1 MRWPA
6 RLACHVGD
14 GDGGGYGQ
22 LLAVPSRDVVLC
34 LPLWRGGAVT
44 LRRRVGWRVA
54 EWLRAL
60 AWRVELASA
69 RPVRDLDELRLD
81 GLTDEESAAW
91 VEAMGRE

>member
-1 MRWPA
+1 M
-6 RLACHVGD
+6 
-14 GDGGGYGQ
+14 
-22 LLAVPSRDVVLC
+22 
-34 LPLWRGGAVT
+34 T